1 VLSKLKVTYVK
12 SSIGYAA
19 RKRLTL
25 RSLGLRRL
33 NQSVVQED
41 SRSVRGMIQKVRHLV
56 RVEAA
61 SD

>member
-1 VLSKLKVTYVK
+1 MSKLKITYVK

-19 RKRLTL
+19 RQRLTL

-33 NQSVVQED
+33 NQSVEQED

>member
-1 VLSKLKVTYVK
+1 LTKLRITYVK
-12 SSIGYAA
+12 SSIGYAG
-19 RKRLTL
+19 RQRLTL

-41 SRSVRGMIQKVRHLV
+41 SLAVRGMIQRVRHLV